1 MRLNLD
7 NFGDDYEQYRERSV
21 RAKTNDNQRVTS
33 ENFAKPW
40 MDSQTRFSLNMSCMI
55 VLGRQLMLA
64 YPVEC
69 GAS

>member
-33 ENFAKPW
+33 ELFV
-40 MDSQTRFSLNMSCMI
+40 T
-55 VLGRQLMLA
+55 LGA
-64 YPVEC
+64 VH
-69 GAS
+69 